1 MRDLSTVPGY
11 TPTFMNSG
19 ITITFRARLVPD
31 AALEGA
37 LTAANKGGMVGAD
50 GKGMFGFRQASGD
63 QIVTF
68 SLHTATEDGAP
79 TPAFSSAGLTLNK
92 NVGDA
97 PSNVVG
103 NPSSAAVPHNDL
115 ALDPNP
121 WHEFWITVQANDA
134 TAGNG
139 THTATI
145 YMDGSLTPAS
155 SFNFTAGNGDEGT
168 STTPVIANYL
178 ELGQNFTP
186 LTGAFDTDFYGV
198 RMGAVAPGGFNDPI
212 GIVSQPAN
220 TTVVEGATASFNVGV
235 TGTAP
240 YFFQWFENG
249 VPIPNATNSAYTRVA
264 TCADNGRAFH
274 VVVSNFCSQATSTS
288 ATLTVTSAVP
298 ALRITRQGSDV
309 VIAWPVTCETFIVQ
323 ESINLQPGNMWTT
336 ASGTASTVGNEH
348 RLTIPISP
356 TENRFYR
363 LQRP

>member
-1 MRDLSTVPGY
+1 
-11 TPTFMNSG
+11 
-19 ITITFRARLVPD
+19 
-31 AALEGA
+31 
-37 LTAANKGGMVGAD
+37 MVGAD

-97 PSNVVG
+97 PSAVVG

-121 WHEFWITVQANDA
+121 WHEFWITVRANDA
-134 TAGNG
+134 TPGNG

-145 YMDGSLTPAS
+145 YMDGNQTPAGV
-155 SFNFTAGNGDEGT
+155 FNFTAGNGDEGT
-168 STTPVIANYL
+168 STTPLIADYL

-198 RMGAVAPGGFNDPI
+198 RMGAVAPGGFNDPVAI
-212 GIVSQPAN
+212 ATQPAN
-220 TTVVEGATASFNVGV
+220 VTTGEGATASFNVGV

-240 YFFQWFENG
+240 YFFQWFDNG
-249 VPIPNATNSAYTRVA
+249 APIANATNSTYTRVVA
-264 TCADNGRAFH
+264 CADNGHAFH
-274 VVVSNFCSQATSTS
+274 VVVSNFCSQATSTA

-298 ALRITRQGSDV
+298 TLRITRQGSDV
-309 VIAWPVTCETFIVQ
+309 VIAWPVTCPPFIVQ
-323 ESINLQPGNMWTT
+323 QSISLQPGNTWTT
-336 ASGTASTVGNEH
+336 ASGTASIVGNEH